1 MQVYQ
6 TDQDGFLVAAIMA
19 DPDPMVEGN
28 WLIPGGCI
36 TIAPPPIGAG
46 ERAQWIGT
54 AWVIIPDPQPEP
66 EPEPTPEE
74 IAAAAKEAFRQAVQA
89 HVDVTAQS
97 RMYENG
103 MSLAGY
109 VSSAVP
115 QWQAEAQAF
124 VAWRDSVWLF
134 VFGLLAQIEA
144 NEAEPP
150 ESPAA
155 LVALLPAMEWPA

>member
-6 TDQDGFLVAAIMA
+6 TDEDGFFVGVVMA
-19 DPDPMVEGN
+19 DPDPLRPDQ

-36 TIAPPPIGAG
+36 TIAPPPIGEG

-54 AWVIIPDPQPEP
+54 AWVLVPDPQPER
-66 EPEPTPEE
+66 EPEPSPEE
-74 IAAAAKEAFRQAVQA
+74 VAAAAKEAFRQAVQA
-89 HVDVTAQS
+89 HVDATAQG
-97 RMYENG
+97 RMYDGG

-115 QWQAEAQAF
+115 EWQAEAQAF

-144 NEAEPP
+144 GEAEPP

-155 LVALLPAMEWPA
+155 LVAMLPAMEWPA